1 MKKKLFTEI
10 PCIEGPRLILKQ
22 VEEQDAEAL
31 AEMTQNPNVY
41 RLLPTFLFEKK
52 YADAR
57 EVIRRLYDEAFR
69 ESIILGIYEN
79 GAFCGLAEF
88 YGFRDPAHK
97 ISIGYRLLERLWGR
111 GIASETVRMMVDY
124 LYNMTDI
131 EIITAS
137 TLPENSASANVLLK
151 NGFDLVVSG
160 SDEDWGY
167 ERPLPTDKW
176 IR

>member
-1 MKKKLFTEI
+1 
-10 PCIEGPRLILKQ
+10 
-22 VEEQDAEAL
+22 
-31 AEMTQNPNVY
+31 MTQNPNVY

-97 ISIGYRLLERLWGR
+97 ISIGYRLPERLWGR
-111 GIASETVRMMVDY
+111 DEEET
-124 LYNMTDI
+124 LYRNSLHRRPQAHTMTDI

-137 TLPENSASANVLLK
+137 TLPENTASANVLLK

>member
-97 ISIGYRLLERLWGR
+97 ISIGYRLSERLWGR
-111 GIASETVRMMVDY
+111 GIATETVRMMVDY
-124 LYNMTDI
+124 LDHHRQHPAGKHCLR
-131 EIITAS
+131 ERA
-137 TLPENSASANVLLK
+137 LK
-151 NGFDLVVSG
+151 
-160 SDEDWGY
+160 
-167 ERPLPTDKW
+167 ERLRPGG
-176 IR
+176 IRIRRRLGV

>member
-1 MKKKLFTEI
+1 MMKKKFFTEI

-69 ESIILGIYEN
+69 ESIILGI
-79 GAFCGLAEF
+79 
-88 YGFRDPAHK
+88 
-97 ISIGYRLLERLWGR
+97 
-111 GIASETVRMMVDY
+111 
-124 LYNMTDI
+124 
-131 EIITAS
+131 
-137 TLPENSASANVLLK
+137 
-151 NGFDLVVSG
+151 
-160 SDEDWGY
+160 
-167 ERPLPTDKW
+167 
-176 IR
+176 